1 MTDVPILTIVQGCCQ
16 GDATAQRELF
26 RRTHANLL
34 KVCSRYARDRP
45 EAQDMLQEAYLTIFK
60 DLPQYKGAG
69 SFEGWAH
76 RVTARTALRYIRRK
90 HVLRFAETIDDLQ
103 LEKNSWQPDAAMEH
117 DNVVHLLQ
125 QLPTGYRLIFNMRCL
140 EGFSYE
146 EIAAELNIAEVS
158 VRSQYSRACKQLRKL
173 IFLVD
178 SFNHSTF

>member
-1 MTDVPILTIVQGCCQ
+1 MTDVPILTIVQRCCV

-90 HVLRFAETIDDLQ
+90 HALKFAEAIDEVQ
-103 LEKNSWQPDAAMEH
+103 AEQSSWQPDAEMQH
-117 DNVVHLLQ
+117 DNIIHLLQ

-146 EIAAELNIAEVS
+146 EIATELNIAEVS

-173 IFLVD
+173 LFGV
-178 SFNHSTF
+178 SVVNFC